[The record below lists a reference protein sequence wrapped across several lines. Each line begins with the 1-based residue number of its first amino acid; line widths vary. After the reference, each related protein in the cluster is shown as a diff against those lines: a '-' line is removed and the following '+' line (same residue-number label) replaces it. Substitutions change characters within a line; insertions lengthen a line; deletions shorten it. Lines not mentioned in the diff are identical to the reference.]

1 MHQSPLPTRRPGT
14 SADGFRA
21 VTLSAA
27 LAALAALLPFRTDAQ
42 AQAQPQPPAP
52 AARGGIGANLEYPVL
67 PIGSTLPDF
76 NLPGV
81 DGKNHKASEY
91 SGKALAIVFESNHC
105 PVSQLYEG
113 RIEKLYADYK
123 NKGVTLVAIN
133 PNNPKTVRLDEL
145 GYTDVTDSL
154 PEMKLRAQFRGIDW
168 PYLYD
173 GETQGVSMK
182 FGAVATPHI
191 FIFDEQRKLR
201 YQGRIDDNQREELV
215 KTQDARNA
223 LDAILAGKPVPVAE
237 TRAFGCTT
245 KWLSKASGVE
255 QEWARIQA
263 EPVNV
268 EMVDA
273 AALKELR
280 ANTTDKVMLVHF
292 WSTGCALCTSE
303 FFDLET
309 TYRMY
314 RKRAFNLV
322 TVSTN
327 GPADAA
333 AVLSF
338 LKKEYASSPNKQ
350 FASADRAALQAA
362 WGEKWNLSA
371 PLTMV
376 DRAGRQRALPEGRE
390 VRHPRGPPHHPRR
403 HARHQRLHRIEGVL
417 DARGGGNEEEARHGV
432 GAGLRRRE
440 KIARDSRSPGDAR
453 ARRHP
458 PRAVDAGSRGGA
470 DRGCRRRAAL
480 GSVVHDRAVS
490 GRHGR
495 LHRARRSRGSATAI
509 CCPGPSATPASGE
522 IIGSTRYHDIVP
534 AIDRV
539 EIGYT
544 WYRESRQRTAV
555 NTTCKL
561 LLLAHAFDTLGC
573 KVVGLR
579 TDNFNFRSQRAIEGL
594 GAKKDG
600 VLRHHAMR
608 RDGSVR
614 DSVLYSILAAEWPD
628 VRRHLELRL
637 ARHAR

>member
-1 MHQSPLPTRRPGT
+1 MHQLPWPTRRPGT

-27 LAALAALLPFRTDAQ
+27 LAALTVLVPFRTDAQ
-42 AQAQPQPPAP
+42 APPQPPAP

-67 PIGSTLPDF
+67 PIGTTLPDF

-91 SGKALAIVFESNHC
+91 SGKAIAIVFESNHC

-173 GETQGVSMK
+173 GDTQGVSMK

-201 YQGRIDDNQREELV
+201 YQGRLDDNQREELV

-280 ANTTDKVMLVHF
+280 ANNTDKVMLIHF
-292 WSTGCALCTSE
+292 WSTGCALCMTQGE
-303 FFDLET
+303 GGTGQLFELEST
-309 TYRMY
+309 FR
-314 RKRAFNLV
+314 
-322 TVSTN
+322 TN

-333 AVLSF
+333 AVLGF

-362 WGEKWNLSA
+362 WGEKWNPSA

-376 DRAGRQRALPEGRE
+376 VAPGGNVLYRKEGKFDILE
-390 VRHPRGPPHHPRR
+390 VR
-403 HARHQRLHRIEGVL
+403 RI
-417 DARGGGNEEEARHGV
+417 
-432 GAGLRRRE
+432 
-440 KIARDSRSPGDAR
+440 
-453 ARRHP
+453 
-458 PRAVDAGSRGGA
+458 
-470 DRGCRRRAAL
+470 
-480 GSVVHDRAVS
+480 
-490 GRHGR
+490 
-495 LHRARRSRGSATAI
+495 
-509 CCPGPSATPASGE
+509 
-522 IIGSTRYHDIVP
+522 
-534 AIDRV
+534 
-539 EIGYT
+539 
-544 WYRESRQRTAV
+544 
-555 NTTCKL
+555 
-561 LLLAHAFDTLGC
+561 
-573 KVVGLR
+573 
-579 TDNFNFRSQRAIEGL
+579 
-594 GAKKDG
+594 
-600 VLRHHAMR
+600 
-608 RDGSVR
+608 
-614 DSVLYSILAAEWPD
+614 ILAAMPD
-628 VRRHLELRL
+628 TSGYIGSKAYWMRAVEEMKKKRGTASEP
-637 ARHAR
+637 AAAAKQ